1 MLSGYILV
9 TINQLNS
16 RDKIENA
23 RNETHILCSEF
34 IFLSASIPRVSR
46 DSSPRISRN
55 LSHTGCVQNAH
66 RCASIGMSL
75 WHSGHFFLSGS
86 ACFSKRFIR

>member
-1 MLSGYILV
+1 LTRYPQKPPHNSSPEKCNPMLSGYILV

-34 IFLSASIPRVSR
+34 IF
-46 DSSPRISRN
+46 
-55 LSHTGCVQNAH
+55 
-66 RCASIGMSL
+66 
-75 WHSGHFFLSGS
+75 
-86 ACFSKRFIR
+86 

>member
-34 IFLSASIPRVSR
+34 IF
-46 DSSPRISRN
+46 
-55 LSHTGCVQNAH
+55 
-66 RCASIGMSL
+66 
-75 WHSGHFFLSGS
+75 
-86 ACFSKRFIR
+86 